1 LTAAGR
7 AAPVIAALAVAACGS
22 AVTAGPP
29 GGVVAGRDTGPA
41 RRQAGEPAAG
51 SRAQAS
57 ALAASLLSRLA
68 APPSARPAAP
78 RPVPGPLR
86 QPAESSAAG
95 YSVDRHKFFAWPAS
109 AASVAFLMSHLPAG
123 LIWAGNGQSSGPPGT
138 GLTFVDETMHRPP
151 AGIYQAG
158 LVLSFTA
165 VPGARSLLR
174 ADAQVTWYPPRTAA
188 EYVDPAR
195 FRAVTVSAT
204 LLNPKQH
211 TVRRTFTT
219 GTVIARLARSLNS
232 LHADPGLSLH
242 CPALTGSYRIA
253 FAAAAGAGP
262 VVVAAPT
269 ECLVVQISA
278 GGRVQPDLLGSRRP
292 IALITRLLGLAV
304 PPPTSRSKSAIAF
317 MP

>member
-1 LTAAGR
+1 M
-7 AAPVIAALAVAACGS
+7 AALAVAACGS
-22 AVTAGPP
+22 AVSAGTP
-29 GGVVAGRDTGPA
+29 GGVVAARDTGPA
-41 RRQAGEPAAG
+41 RGQAGEPAAG
-51 SRAQAS
+51 SPAQAS
-57 ALAASLLSRLA
+57 ALAASLLSRLVRPA
-68 APPSARPAAP
+68 SARPAAP

-95 YSVDRHKFFAWPAS
+95 YSVDRHMFFAWPSS

-123 LIWAGNGQSSGPPGT
+123 LVWAGNGQSSGPAGT
-138 GLTFVDETMHRPP
+138 GLTFVSEIMRRPP

-165 VPGARSLLR
+165 GTGARSLLR

-204 LLNPKQH
+204 LAHPMQH
-211 TVRRTFTT
+211 TVRRTFSARS
-219 GTVIARLARSLNS
+219 VIARLARSLNS
-232 LHADPGLSLH
+232 LHADPGLSRH
-242 CPALTGSYRIA
+242 CPAMTGSYRIV
-253 FAAAAGAGP
+253 FWAAAGAGP
-262 VVVAAPT
+262 VVVVAPT

-292 IALITRLLGLAV
+292 IALITSLLGLAA
-304 PPPTSRSKSAIAF
+304 PRRPAGAGRP
-317 MP
+317 